1 VPDDLSS
8 KLAASRAKL
17 EKKKQLQN
25 GTSLSGDD
33 ARPVEKAPVETV
45 QRTQS
50 DEPHSTESS
59 SLALTDGKPTLRR
72 SKKTAA
78 IVKTVDLRRIPPHS
92 VEAELGVLS
101 SIMLDAQWGS
111 KGFTVLAEVA
121 TKITPDYFYTPAHKT
136 IYEAFVRLW
145 RNDITID
152 LISFTEWLRD
162 HKLLDS
168 IGGAGYITQLIGFV
182 PSAANVN
189 YYTTILI
196 DKMRRREAISA
207 HTKGVRSAYSSM
219 DEGEFLANEQ
229 RITNQLL
236 TLISTNGK
244 FPQMIDVA
252 DFTDDVPVEL
262 PRLVIHY
269 LLHEGSKMLLGGNSK
284 GRKTWTLLDLAL
296 SVATGTDWWGFHTRK
311 GCVCY
316 VNLELQPAFFRSRLD
331 KIKETRSL
339 APERGA
345 FLAWHLRGYAKPM
358 RELINDLLV
367 FLQQHRFTLIII
379 DPIYKTL
386 PATHGAENDSAIIT
400 QLLND
405 IEAIAVETGAAV
417 LFSSHFS
424 KGDQSEK
431 ESIDRVSGSGA
442 WARDPDSVITMTPH
456 EDLDAFT
463 VDATLRNLAP
473 IKSFVVKWDYPL
485 FTRVEE
491 ADPDKLKRQKG
502 RGRPTEYSSDVILTQ
517 MRDETWKT
525 GALQKHVQK
534 EEGVPPATFYRLWA
548 QLKKDSQVIET
559 PEHEFRRAEATEQP
573 F

>member
-1 VPDDLSS
+1 VSDDLSS

-17 EKKKQLQN
+17 EQKKKLQQN
-25 GTSLSGDD
+25 GEQSESAIVEAQPVSLSG
-33 ARPVEKAPVETV
+33 E
-45 QRTQS
+45 
-50 DEPHSTESS
+50 
-59 SLALTDGKPTLRR
+59 KPTLRR
-72 SKKTAA
+72 GKKSA
-78 IVKTVDLRRIPPHS
+78 IVKAVDVQRMPPHS

-121 TKITPDYFYTPAHKT
+121 TKITPDYFFVPAHKT
-136 IYEAFVRLW
+136 IYEGFVRLW

-168 IGGAGYITQLIGFV
+168 IGGAQYVTQLVSFV
-182 PSAANVN
+182 PTAANVV
-189 YYTTILI
+189 YYCDVMI
-196 DKMRRREAISA
+196 DKMRRREAIAA
-207 HTKGVRSAYSSM
+207 HTLGVRSAYSSM
-219 DEGEFLANEQ
+219 DEDEFLANEQ
-229 RITNQLL
+229 RITNRLL
-236 TLISTNGK
+236 TLVSTNGK

-316 VNLELQPAFFRSRLD
+316 VNLELQPAFFRQRLD

-358 RELINDLLV
+358 RDLINDLLV

-456 EDLDAFT
+456 EDADSFT

-473 IKSFVVKWDYPL
+473 IRPFVVKWDYPL
-485 FTRVEE
+485 FTRIEE
-491 ADPDKLKRQKG
+491 ADPDKLKRPRGK
-502 RGRPTEYSSDVILTQ
+502 GRPTEYTDDAILTE
-517 MRDETWKT
+517 MRDVPWRAGE
-525 GALQKHVQK
+525 LQKHVQK
-534 EEGVPPATFYRLWA
+534 ETGMTSASFYRLWA
-548 QLKKDSQVIET
+548 VLKKDDKIIATDDNKWQRS
-559 PEHEFRRAEATEQP
+559 EAAAQP

>member
-1 VPDDLSS
+1 VPDDDLKS
-8 KLAASRAKL
+8 KLAASHAKL
-17 EKKKQLQN
+17 EEKKKQQQN
-25 GTSLSGDD
+25 GEQVETAIVTQSTSLTG
-33 ARPVEKAPVETV
+33 E
-45 QRTQS
+45 
-50 DEPHSTESS
+50 
-59 SLALTDGKPTLRR
+59 KPTLRR
-72 SKKTAA
+72 KKTA
-78 IVKTVDLRRIPPHS
+78 IVRAVDVQRMPPHS

-111 KGFTVLAEVA
+111 KAFTVLAEVA
-121 TKITPDYFYTPAHKT
+121 TKITPDYFYVPAHKT
-136 IYEAFVRLW
+136 IYEGFVRLW
-145 RNDITID
+145 RNDVTID

-168 IGGAGYITQLIGFV
+168 VGGASYVTQLINFV
-182 PSAANVN
+182 PTAANVV
-189 YYTTILI
+189 YYTDIMI

-207 HTKGVRSAYSSM
+207 HTLGVRSAYSSM
-219 DEGEFLANEQ
+219 DEDEFLANEQ
-229 RITNQLL
+229 RITNRLL
-236 TLISTNGK
+236 TLVSTNGK

-252 DFTDDVPVEL
+252 DFTDDVPIEL

-296 SVATGTDWWGFHTRK
+296 SVATGTEWWGFHTRK

-316 VNLELQPAFFRSRLD
+316 VNLELQPAFFRQRLD

-358 RELINDLLV
+358 RDLINDLLV

-456 EDLDAFT
+456 EDAESFT

-473 IKSFVVKWDYPL
+473 IRPFVVKWDYPL

-491 ADPDKLKRQKG
+491 ADPDKLKRAKGKG
-502 RGRPTEYSSDVILTQ
+502 RPVEHEPSEILSQ
-517 MRDETWKT
+517 MKDRAWKT
-525 GALQKHVQK
+525 GALQKHCAK
-534 EEGVPPATFYRLWA
+534 EEGIPYGSFYRLWKTLRDENKVVENSDGEW
-548 QLKKDSQVIET
+548 Q
-559 PEHEFRRAEATEQP
+559 RAESVEEP